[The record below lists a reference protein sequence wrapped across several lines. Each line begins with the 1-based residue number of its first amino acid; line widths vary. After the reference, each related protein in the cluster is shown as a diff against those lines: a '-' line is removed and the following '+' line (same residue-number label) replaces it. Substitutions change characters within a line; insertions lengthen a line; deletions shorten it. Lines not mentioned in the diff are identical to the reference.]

1 LKNNVIV
8 LLLVS
13 GLRAVRYAKELRGVR
28 SIVANDFDPAAVTA
42 IARNVAFN
50 DVDPALVRANHAD
63 AWYICKENWIVVVI
77 FANHVFNLPG
87 CVDVVAGDSDLM
99 IQSKGP
105 GKQFDV
111 VDLDPY
117 GSASVFLDSAMQ
129 CISEGG
135 M

>member
-1 LKNNVIV
+1 M

-63 AWYICKENWIVVVI
+63 AWYICKEN
-77 FANHVFNLPG
+77 
-87 CVDVVAGDSDLM
+87 
-99 IQSKGP
+99 
-105 GKQFDV
+105 
-111 VDLDPY
+111 
-117 GSASVFLDSAMQ
+117 
-129 CISEGG
+129 
-135 M
+135 